1 MVDGDDKNASDSSD
15 GRGDS
20 GCLEAEYLEVQMDL
34 TDDLLHMVYSAET
47 FFAEILIITAFD
59 CLNNLLFSFLF
70 SRFSLSRTTLI
81 FAELLVCRSW
91 RVASAHED
99 FWRCFNFEN
108 RNISIEKS
116 EFK

>member
-34 TDDLLHMVYSAET
+34 TDDLLHMVYSAVYSAET

-59 CLNNLLFSFLF
+59 YLNILLFHFHF

-81 FAELLVCRSW
+81 FAELLECVGRG
-91 RVASAHED
+91 E
-99 FWRCFNFEN
+99 
-108 RNISIEKS
+108 
-116 EFK
+116 